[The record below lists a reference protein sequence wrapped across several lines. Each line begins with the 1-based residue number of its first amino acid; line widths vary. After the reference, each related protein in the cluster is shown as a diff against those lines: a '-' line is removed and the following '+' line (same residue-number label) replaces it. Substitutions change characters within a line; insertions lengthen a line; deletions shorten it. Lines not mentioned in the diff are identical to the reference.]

1 MWWIA
6 LCNVETI
13 SKVKY
18 RKTILTYTINAV
30 DDGIVAT
37 VAHCQPMTTK
47 ENYVNVFISEK
58 DKRKYNVG
66 YVTVFISEKDKREYN
81 VAQKELNIHIK

>member
-1 MWWIA
+1 MAMVIFLINECIILPYCVTCKA
-6 LCNVETI
+6 I
-13 SKVKY
+13 
-18 RKTILTYTINAV
+18 ILTYTINAV

-58 DKRKYNVG
+58 DKRKYNV
-66 YVTVFISEKDKREYN
+66 
-81 VAQKELNIHIK
+81 AQKELNICIK